1 MADLK
6 RLSNKVAYELEN
18 YPELR
23 DDDFKL
29 ILAIY
34 ADFYEVG
41 TFCSFHDIMMNHAD
55 YKLPS
60 FESIRRTRQKLQEK
74 YPGKYAGSENMK
86 KIRDKEFDSFYEYAR
101 EIL

>member
-29 ILAIY
+29 ILAVY
-34 ADFYEVG
+34 ADFYDVG
-41 TFCSFHDIMMNHAD
+41 TFSSFYDVMTNHVN
-55 YKLPS
+55 YGLPS
-60 FESIRRTRQKLQEK
+60 FESIRRTRQKLQERF
-74 YPGKYAGSENMK
+74 PGKYAGSETMK
-86 KIRDKEFDSFYEYAR
+86 KIRDKEFDSFYEYAK
-101 EIL
+101 EIS